1 MLGSTPIRQTFHME
15 KTARSTN
22 SVIAHILLFKC
33 PESGEPVA
41 AATLSSQ
48 TSLEEV
54 DAKSFPVTCQCGW
67 TGKLL
72 GIERIKNW
80 VEIWD
85 ISEGGQVRPAL

>member
-1 MLGSTPIRQTFHME
+1 ME
-15 KTARSTN
+15 KTVSGTN
-22 SVIAHILLFKC
+22 SVIAHILVFKC

-54 DAKSFPVTCQCGW
+54 DAKSFQVICQCGW
-67 TGKLL
+67 SGKVL
-72 GIERIKNW
+72 GIERVKNW

-85 ISEGGQVRPAL
+85 MSEAAQARSTR

>member
-1 MLGSTPIRQTFHME
+1 MLGSSADWQAFFME

-22 SVIAHILLFKC
+22 PEIAHILLFKC
-33 PESGEPVA
+33 PESGDPVA
-41 AATLSSQ
+41 AATLSRQ

-54 DAKSFPVTCQCGW
+54 DAKSFPVTCPCGW
-67 TGKLL
+67 TGKVL

-85 ISEGGQVRPAL
+85 VSEAGQVRPAL